1 MDENILDR
9 VKKLHFVGIG
19 GSGMCPMAEI
29 LHHKGFQLTGSDIN
43 ESDTLERIKGYGIPV
58 AMGHKAENIGD
69 AECVVYTA
77 ACKADNP
84 ELVAAREKGI
94 PTLERSVML
103 GMLTEKFKRPVAVS
117 GTHGKTTT
125 TAMLTEVLIDGGL
138 DPSAIIGGKL
148 PMLGANS
155 RVGRSETIVVEACEY
170 VDTFLQLHPAVSV
183 ILNIDADHL
192 DYFKTVDNIV
202 KSFHQFGEQTSQL
215 VVVNGDNP
223 HAVQAVEDCGRQV
236 FRFSVADPAADGTVA
251 HLTWE
256 RGLPTFDI
264 LIHGERYAHV
274 SLRVGGGHNV
284 SNALAAAC
292 AAWVLGVPGSA
303 VEEGLAAFT
312 GAGRRFEKKGTFHGA
327 DVYDDYA
334 HHPDELHALL
344 TMARTLGYRR
354 IVCAF
359 QPHTYSRT
367 AALFDRF
374 VEELKLADVAILAEI
389 YAAREQNT
397 LGISSRDLA
406 ERIPGSLY
414 CATLEEVTD
423 RLRALARPGDL
434 LLTVGAGDIF
444 RAGEALLS

>member
-84 ELVAAREKGI
+84 ELVAAREKGV

-170 VDTFLQLHPAVSV
+170 VDTFLQLHPAVSC
-183 ILNIDADHL
+183 LL
-192 DYFKTVDNIV
+192 Y
-202 KSFHQFGEQTSQL
+202 TSPSPR
-215 VVVNGDNP
+215 D
-223 HAVQAVEDCGRQV
+223 
-236 FRFSVADPAADGTVA
+236 
-251 HLTWE
+251 
-256 RGLPTFDI
+256 RG
-264 LIHGERYAHV
+264 
-274 SLRVGGGHNV
+274 
-284 SNALAAAC
+284 
-292 AAWVLGVPGSA
+292 
-303 VEEGLAAFT
+303 
-312 GAGRRFEKKGTFHGA
+312 
-327 DVYDDYA
+327 
-334 HHPDELHALL
+334 
-344 TMARTLGYRR
+344 
-354 IVCAF
+354 
-359 QPHTYSRT
+359 
-367 AALFDRF
+367 
-374 VEELKLADVAILAEI
+374 
-389 YAAREQNT
+389 
-397 LGISSRDLA
+397 
-406 ERIPGSLY
+406 
-414 CATLEEVTD
+414 
-423 RLRALARPGDL
+423 
-434 LLTVGAGDIF
+434 
-444 RAGEALLS
+444 